1 MKKISRKSFLKLAA
15 ATTAGAAMTPALMGC
30 GWPSAQD
37 LAPYQ
42 GDIVLLLSNDIHSNL
57 GTSKIM
63 STDGSTRITGG
74 VARMAAAQA
83 GVRHRAFGKTLTLDG
98 GDYSQGTPYQD
109 GYQKGWDILA
119 LAEMQ
124 VDFCTLGNHEFDVG
138 DQAVEN
144 SWVNARKN
152 RLRYGVYHKL
162 PQLLVSNMFIKYNA
176 NGEPISYTSADIRP
190 NDLSTNAFGAG
201 AYAKTGAK
209 NYAIR
214 QVAGYRVGL
223 FALEGEE
230 SYGYCKNSDLT
241 RMDCAEVARVYARFL
256 KEEKGCD
263 LVIAISHCG
272 MEEDRATARAQEGF
286 LDVIQNAH
294 DHLAYDQP
302 IVENGVIMTSTGCY
316 AQNLGV
322 LSLQKTSAGWTWVP
336 EETCCY
342 ELTKAYDYEDP
353 RDLSPE
359 ALAYRSMQDLLARYD
374 ADLTAPDGYFSKLGL
389 DDVTP
394 DSVVMTIPTGYDY
407 IQYEDG
413 KAIGCKLCK
422 AGVFQQQIDHLC
434 IDTPCVEV
442 LCGFYGQAQFGN
454 VVILAV
460 GDIGFSKQKIRGH
473 VEQPCDL
480 QHLLMGQSSFRTTDK
495 TADSAFRAADLL
507 GKLRLANV
515 AFFHQVRKTDV
526 GRCGQ
531 IFLCHV
537 VGPPF

>member
-30 GWPSAQD
+30 AWPDTQD
-37 LAPYQ
+37 HTPYK

-83 GVRHRAFGKTLTLDG
+83 KVRRRAFGKTLTLDG

-109 GYQKGWDILA
+109 GYQKGWEILA

-322 LSLQKTSAGWTWVP
+322 LSLQKHLPAGP
-336 EETCCY
+336 GC
-342 ELTKAYDYEDP
+342 P
-353 RDLSPE
+353 RRP
-359 ALAYRSMQDLLARYD
+359 
-374 ADLTAPDGYFSKLGL
+374 
-389 DDVTP
+389 
-394 DSVVMTIPTGYDY
+394 
-407 IQYEDG
+407 
-413 KAIGCKLCK
+413 
-422 AGVFQQQIDHLC
+422 
-434 IDTPCVEV
+434 
-442 LCGFYGQAQFGN
+442 
-454 VVILAV
+454 
-460 GDIGFSKQKIRGH
+460 
-473 VEQPCDL
+473 
-480 QHLLMGQSSFRTTDK
+480 
-495 TADSAFRAADLL
+495 AAMS
-507 GKLRLANV
+507 
-515 AFFHQVRKTDV
+515 
-526 GRCGQ
+526 
-531 IFLCHV
+531 
-537 VGPPF
+537 

>member
-30 GWPSAQD
+30 AWPDTQD
-37 LAPYQ
+37 HTPYK

-83 GVRHRAFGKTLTLDG
+83 KVRRRAFGKTLTLDG

-109 GYQKGWDILA
+109 GYQKGWEILA

-209 NYAIR
+209 NYVIR

-413 KAIGCKLCK
+413 KAIGYTYIQSPVTAFICDSFKLC
-422 AGVFQQQIDHLC
+422 
-434 IDTPCVEV
+434 
-442 LCGFYGQAQFGN
+442 
-454 VVILAV
+454 
-460 GDIGFSKQKIRGH
+460 
-473 VEQPCDL
+473 
-480 QHLLMGQSSFRTTDK
+480 
-495 TADSAFRAADLL
+495 
-507 GKLRLANV
+507 LRLSGILR
-515 AFFHQVRKTDV
+515 VRRLRPHCAV
-526 GRCGQ
+526 SG
-531 IFLCHV
+531 
-537 VGPPF
+537 

>member
-15 ATTAGAAMTPALMGC
+15 ATTAGTAIAPALMGC
-30 GWPSAQD
+30 AWPDTQD
-37 LAPYQ
+37 RTPYK

-109 GYQKGWDILA
+109 GYQKGWEILA

-294 DHLAYDQP
+294 DHLVYDQP

-322 LSLQKTSAGWTWVP
+322 LSLQKNI
-336 EETCCY
+336 CR
-342 ELTKAYDYEDP
+342 L
-353 RDLSPE
+353 DLG
-359 ALAYRSMQDLLARYD
+359 ARGDLL
-374 ADLTAPDGYFSKLGL
+374 L
-389 DDVTP
+389 
-394 DSVVMTIPTGYDY
+394 
-407 IQYEDG
+407 
-413 KAIGCKLCK
+413 
-422 AGVFQQQIDHLC
+422 
-434 IDTPCVEV
+434 
-442 LCGFYGQAQFGN
+442 
-454 VVILAV
+454 
-460 GDIGFSKQKIRGH
+460 
-473 VEQPCDL
+473 
-480 QHLLMGQSSFRTTDK
+480 
-495 TADSAFRAADLL
+495 
-507 GKLRLANV
+507 
-515 AFFHQVRKTDV
+515 
-526 GRCGQ
+526 
-531 IFLCHV
+531 
-537 VGPPF
+537 

>member
-15 ATTAGAAMTPALMGC
+15 ATTAGAAMAPALMGC
-30 GWPSAQD
+30 AWPDTQD
-37 LAPYQ
+37 RTPYK

-109 GYQKGWDILA
+109 GYQKGWEILA

-152 RLRYGVYHKL
+152 RLRYGVYRKL

-272 MEEDRATARAQEGF
+272 MEEPGHRAGSGRLPGR
-286 LDVIQNAH
+286 D
-294 DHLAYDQP
+294 
-302 IVENGVIMTSTGCY
+302 
-316 AQNLGV
+316 
-322 LSLQKTSAGWTWVP
+322 P
-336 EETCCY
+336 E
-342 ELTKAYDYEDP
+342 
-353 RDLSPE
+353 
-359 ALAYRSMQDLLARYD
+359 RSR
-374 ADLTAPDGYFSKLGL
+374 PS
-389 DDVTP
+389 
-394 DSVVMTIPTGYDY
+394 
-407 IQYEDG
+407 
-413 KAIGCKLCK
+413 
-422 AGVFQQQIDHLC
+422 
-434 IDTPCVEV
+434 
-442 LCGFYGQAQFGN
+442 
-454 VVILAV
+454 
-460 GDIGFSKQKIRGH
+460 
-473 VEQPCDL
+473 
-480 QHLLMGQSSFRTTDK
+480 
-495 TADSAFRAADLL
+495 
-507 GKLRLANV
+507 RL
-515 AFFHQVRKTDV
+515 
-526 GRCGQ
+526 
-531 IFLCHV
+531 
-537 VGPPF
+537 

>member
-1 MKKISRKSFLKLAA
+1 MAIPVHHHKNDTIPRDCQKENRIMKKISRKSFLKLAA
-15 ATTAGAAMTPALMGC
+15 ATTAGTAMAPALMGC
-30 GWPSAQD
+30 AWPDTQD
-37 LAPYQ
+37 HTPYK

-109 GYQKGWDILA
+109 GYQKGWEILA

-152 RLRYGVYHKL
+152 RLRYGVYRKL

-190 NDLSTNAFGAG
+190 DDLSTNAFGAG

-316 AQNLGV
+316 AQNMGV
-322 LSLQKTSAGWTWVP
+322 LSLQKTSVGWTWVP

-359 ALAYRSMQDLLARYD
+359 ALA
-374 ADLTAPDGYFSKLGL
+374 
-389 DDVTP
+389 
-394 DSVVMTIPTGYDY
+394 TGVCR
-407 IQYEDG
+407 IFWP
-413 KAIGCKLCK
+413 A
-422 AGVFQQQIDHLC
+422 
-434 IDTPCVEV
+434 
-442 LCGFYGQAQFGN
+442 
-454 VVILAV
+454 
-460 GDIGFSKQKIRGH
+460 
-473 VEQPCDL
+473 
-480 QHLLMGQSSFRTTDK
+480 TTQ
-495 TADSAFRAADLL
+495 T
-507 GKLRLANV
+507 
-515 AFFHQVRKTDV
+515 
-526 GRCGQ
+526 
-531 IFLCHV
+531 
-537 VGPPF
+537 